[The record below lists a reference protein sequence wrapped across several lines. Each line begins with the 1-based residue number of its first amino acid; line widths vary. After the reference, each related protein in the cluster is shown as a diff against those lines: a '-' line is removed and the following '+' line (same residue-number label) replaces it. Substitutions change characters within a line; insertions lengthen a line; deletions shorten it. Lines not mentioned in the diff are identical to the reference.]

1 MSIHEYF
8 DQTYTEWNIR
18 EFLNECNKE
27 PFQQKIDTYLKS
39 IENIVRSDKEKRS
52 KKAQHLFD
60 RYKKASKK
68 CFLLECNLGSF
79 SQVTKPVLGYRQ
91 SFSLAVF
98 KSFNQSDSGLIG
110 V

>member
-60 RYKKASKK
+60 RYKKAI
-68 CFLLECNLGSF
+68 
-79 SQVTKPVLGYRQ
+79 TKPVLGYRQ